1 MPLKAFLGECSTP
14 VFKIAHIDERTPHQH
29 AALAVNAVTGRNR
42 CKCPPVRVYSE
53 QKPLTN
59 KVDAEREEDK
69 EVPQGAGQTE
79 YMVEGDEGL

>member
-1 MPLKAFLGECSTP
+1 MSAHPTNMP
-14 VFKIAHIDERTPHQH
+14 
-29 AALAVNAVTGRNR
+29 
-42 CKCPPVRVYSE
+42 PPVRVYSE

>member
-1 MPLKAFLGECSTP
+1 MPSRQGLFRAKT
-14 VFKIAHIDERTPHQH
+14 V
-29 AALAVNAVTGRNR
+29 
-42 CKCPPVRVYSE
+42 
-53 QKPLTN
+53 N